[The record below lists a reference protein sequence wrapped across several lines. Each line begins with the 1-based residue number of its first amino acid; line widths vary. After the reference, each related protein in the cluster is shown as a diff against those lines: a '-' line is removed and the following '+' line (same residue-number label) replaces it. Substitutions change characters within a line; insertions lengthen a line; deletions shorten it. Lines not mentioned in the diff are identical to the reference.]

1 MIADG
6 PKVEARRLQALISVV
21 AAVAVGVFMFT
32 IAWRMKGPTV
42 HPDEFGFLLNGQIFL
57 GHHEAVVPT
66 GSFYPVGYGVVT
78 AIGSAVLGGISGGY
92 RFALFLTLLVP

>member
-6 PKVEARRLQALISVV
+6 PKVEAKLLQAIISVV
-21 AAVAVGVFMFT
+21 AASAVGIFMLT

-57 GHHEAVVPT
+57 GNH
-66 GSFYPVGYGVVT
+66 
-78 AIGSAVLGGISGGY
+78 
-92 RFALFLTLLVP
+92 